1 MERTLTY
8 TTDHFISPLPVSH
21 FLKQKGFSSQN
32 LVQLKKDPTAVQA
45 NGIPCFMN
53 HILQPGDTLTL
64 HIHEEHS
71 SEKIPPVELPLDIIY
86 EDEDLM
92 VINKP
97 AGMPI
102 HPSMNNYYNSLA
114 NSLAYYF
121 AQQNCPFVF
130 RCINRLDRDTSGL
143 TIVAKHYVSAGM
155 LSTMIANKASSGITR
170 EYLAI
175 VKGSVLPSGG
185 TITAPLGRKEGS
197 IIERC
202 VDFEKGESAVT
213 HYRVLDE
220 KNGHS
225 LVSLILET
233 GRTHQIRI
241 HMKYLGYPLIGDY
254 LYNPDMALIQ
264 RQALHAWKLSFV
276 HPITGEKMQ
285 FTAPLPED
293 MAKVA
298 TEIPRCF
305 SISIQSD
312 VAVFLILLDFT
323 APATWIAPPNNNN
336 FSVSVVLPAS
346 GWLIMA
352 NVLLL
357 SISSEYWLI
366 LFYMYILLSVT
377 LCYSCSRPS

>member
-1 MERTLTY
+1 MPVNLFSEAERV
-8 TTDHFISPLPVSH
+8 FFPESGAV
-21 FLKQKGFSSQN
+21 
-32 LVQLKKDPTAVQA
+32 KKDPSAVLA

-64 HIHEEHS
+64 HIREAHS
-71 SEKIPPVELPLDIIY
+71 SEKNPPVELPLDIVY
-86 EDEDLM
+86 EDADLM

-114 NSLAYYF
+114 NALAYYF
-121 AQQNCPFVF
+121 KQQNCPFVF

-155 LSTMIANKASSGITR
+155 LSAMIANKATSGITR

-175 VKGSVLPSGG
+175 AKGAVRPLEG

-197 IIERC
+197 IIERT

-254 LYNPDMALIQ
+254 LYNLDMEQIQ

-298 TEIPRCF
+298 GDI
-305 SISIQSD
+305 
-312 VAVFLILLDFT
+312 ILN
-323 APATWIAPPNNNN
+323 P
-336 FSVSVVLPAS
+336 
-346 GWLIMA
+346 
-352 NVLLL
+352 
-357 SISSEYWLI
+357 
-366 LFYMYILLSVT
+366 
-377 LCYSCSRPS
+377 

>member
-1 MERTLTY
+1 MSNHREREYFMERTLNY
-8 TTDHFISPLPVSH
+8 TTENLITSMPVSH

-32 LVQLKKDPTAVQA
+32 LVQLKKNPDAVLA
-45 NGIPCFMN
+45 NEVPCFMN
-53 HILQPGDTLTL
+53 HVLHPGDTLTL
-64 HIHEEHS
+64 HIREARS
-71 SEKIPPVELPLDIIY
+71 SEKIPPVELPLDIVY

-97 AGMPI
+97 AGMPV
-102 HPSMNNYYNSLA
+102 HPSMNNYYNSMA
-114 NSLAYYF
+114 NALAYYF
-121 AQQNCPFVF
+121 DQQNRPFVF

-155 LSTMIANKASSGITR
+155 LSAMIANKAASGITR

-175 VKGSVLPSGG
+175 VKGSVQPPEG

-197 IIERC
+197 IIERTI
-202 VDFEKGESAVT
+202 DFEKGESAIT
-213 HYRVLDE
+213 HYKVLDE

-225 LVSLILET
+225 LISLILET

-241 HMKYLGYPLIGDY
+241 HMKHLGYPLIGDY
-254 LYNPDMALIQ
+254 LYNPDMERIQ

-298 TEIPRCF
+298 GDTPWVI
-305 SISIQSD
+305 
-312 VAVFLILLDFT
+312 
-323 APATWIAPPNNNN
+323 
-336 FSVSVVLPAS
+336 
-346 GWLIMA
+346 
-352 NVLLL
+352 
-357 SISSEYWLI
+357 
-366 LFYMYILLSVT
+366 
-377 LCYSCSRPS
+377 